1 VLRVTGR
8 GAWRGSF
15 FPPPGRGG
23 TGEASWEHR
32 DAQGNQTR
40 GRVAF
45 ALPADPS
52 HEASSHQNGAY
63 AGVGSVHHNLL
74 SRVDGPKGDEEGK
87 GAGTQEQSGEGG
99 EKPTARSE
107 TSDAATDDTW
117 NAADDDFRLPDDIK
131 EKMHHSGHRPSR
143 VPKNMKDAVA
153 VSCPLFFG
161 GFSRRSPVRLKCFA
175 ICKSPTW
182 DAIFLLVT
190 ITSCVIIAVAPE
202 AAGARPGSIG
212 GSLGGLIFVDYA
224 CVGIFLF
231 EASLPPHYAWRRM
244 PGSFTRVLRL
254 PAYRERRGAAP
265 GVPHA
270 MQICKY
276 VNRDV
281 NRGPRSRFTSLH
293 TGSATRALP
302 GFRSGPDAGLA
313 ASLDRS
319 WRPPPPH
326 SSRSARAPFADAS
339 VAP

>member
-1 VLRVTGR
+1 VLCVTGR

-32 DAQGNQTR
+32 DSQGNQTR
-40 GRVAF
+40 GRVSF

-52 HEASSHQNGAY
+52 HEAGSQNGAY
-63 AGVGSVHHNLL
+63 TGVGSVHHNLL
-74 SRVDGPKGDEEGK
+74 SRVDGPKGNEEGEGGGK
-87 GAGTQEQSGEGG
+87 GAVTQEQSGEGG

-117 NAADDDFRLPDDIK
+117 NADDDDFGLPDAIK
-131 EKMHHSGHRPSR
+131 EKVQNHSGHRPSR

-202 AAGARPGSIG
+202 AAAARPGSME
-212 GSLGGLIFVDYA
+212 GSFGALIFVDYA
-224 CVGIFLF
+224 CVGVFLF
-231 EASLPPHYAWRRM
+231 EASLPPHYPWRLM
-244 PGSFTRVLRL
+244 PGSFTRVPRL

-265 GVPHA
+265 GIRHGPHA
-270 MQICKY
+270 MRPQVTINIFAYGFCY
-276 VNRDV
+276 SRTTWLQVR
-281 NRGPRSRFTSLH
+281 PRR
-293 TGSATRALP
+293 RP
-302 GFRSGPDAGLA
+302 RCLA
-313 ASLDRS
+313 
-319 WRPPPPH
+319 
-326 SSRSARAPFADAS
+326 
-339 VAP
+339 